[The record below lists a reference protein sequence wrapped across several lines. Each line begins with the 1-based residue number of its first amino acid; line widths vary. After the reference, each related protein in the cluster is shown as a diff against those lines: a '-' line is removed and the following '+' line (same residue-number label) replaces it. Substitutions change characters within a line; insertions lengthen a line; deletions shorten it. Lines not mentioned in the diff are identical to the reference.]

1 MLNAY
6 YAEYV
11 QVSALAVSLL
21 QFPL

>member
-11 QVSALAVSLL
+11 QVSAPAVSLL